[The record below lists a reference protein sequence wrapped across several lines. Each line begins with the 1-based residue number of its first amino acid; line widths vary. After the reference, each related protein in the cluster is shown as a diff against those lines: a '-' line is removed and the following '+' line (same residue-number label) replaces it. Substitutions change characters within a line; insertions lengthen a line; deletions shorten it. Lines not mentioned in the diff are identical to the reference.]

1 VDTPMVCEVADP
13 YLGRDAFDTSE
24 GVRHFQGAYI
34 DVDGVQ
40 TAHFRSKYQL
50 DITATDQ
57 TAEL

>member
-1 VDTPMVCEVADP
+1 MVCEVGDSC
-13 YLGRDAFDTSE
+13 LGRDAFDTSE

-50 DITATDQ
+50 DSAAADL